1 MILDF
6 EELSASQRYFQTIQT
21 LLPRPI
27 AWVLS
32 ENESGGFNL
41 APFSYFT
48 AVCSEPP
55 LVMLSM
61 SKKTESE
68 LKDSCANIA
77 ERRNF
82 VIHIPSRNDLE
93 AMNAS
98 SATLPAGVSEVEQLG
113 LELTEFDGFPLP
125 RLASAKV
132 AYGCSLYEVKEIGSG
147 PQTLIFGK
155 VERMFL
161 DDAILEE
168 RSDDRIKVDAAKLDP
183 VARLGAGEYAFLTDI
198 AKLVRPD

>member
-6 EELSASQRYFQTIQT
+6 EELTASQRYFQTIQT

-32 ENESGGFNL
+32 ENEGGGFNL

-55 LVMLSM
+55 LVMFSAG
-61 SKKTESE
+61 KKSETEF
-68 LKDSCANIA
+68 KDTVANIKV
-77 ERRNF
+77 RKHF
-82 VIHIPSRNDLE
+82 VIHIPSRNDLK

-113 LELTEFDGFPLP
+113 LKLVEFDGFPAATAQKREG
-125 RLASAKV
+125 RLR
-132 AYGCSLYEVKEIGSG
+132 L
-147 PQTLIFGK
+147 F
-155 VERMFL
+155 
-161 DDAILEE
+161 AI
-168 RSDDRIKVDAAKLDP
+168 
-183 VARLGAGEYAFLTDI
+183 
-198 AKLVRPD
+198 

>member
-1 MILDF
+1 LILDF
-6 EELSASQRYFQTIQT
+6 EELAAPQRYFQTIQT

-32 ENESGGFNL
+32 ENKSGNYNL

-61 SKKTESE
+61 SRKSETE
-68 LKDSCANIA
+68 LKDTCANITA
-77 ERRNF
+77 RRNF
-82 VIHIPSRNDLE
+82 VIHIPSRGDLE

-125 RLASAKV
+125 RLKNARV
-132 AYGCSLYEVKEIGSG
+132 AYGCSLYELKEIGSG
-147 PQTLIFGK
+147 PQTLVFGK
-155 VERMFL
+155 IERMFI
-161 DDAILEE
+161 DDSILEP
-168 RSDDRIKVDAAKLDP
+168 RDDGRIKVDAAKLDP

-198 AKLVRPD
+198 TKLVRPD